1 MIAASRRG
9 VVTGAAAL
17 LGGGLR
23 RKAPFAPALLWLTLA
38 SLAAACGY
46 SAGPLTRH
54 EARQVYVPM
63 FQNQTFWR
71 DFEVGLTREVEK
83 ELAARPGISIVPPE
97 RADIVLNGTI
107 VDFQQHVL
115 TESKTDAVQESST
128 VTVVRIDVKNLKTD
142 KVTTFTVRYRAAF
155 VPANG
160 ETVQTAANT
169 SFVNLAR
176 RIADGLEDDFP
187 RASPEARGES
197 AAPAPAGGPR

>member
-1 MIAASRRG
+1 MIRAAELHGRAIR
-9 VVTGAAAL
+9 AAL
-17 LGGGLR
+17 
-23 RKAPFAPALLWLTLA
+23 ASALLWLA
-38 SLAAACGY
+38 SACGY
-46 SAGPLTRH
+46 TAGSVTRH
-54 EARQVYVPM
+54 EAQSIYVPM

-83 ELAARPGISIVPPE
+83 ELAARPGISIVPQE
-97 RADIVLNGTI
+97 RADIVLYGTI

-115 TESKTDAVQESST
+115 TESSKTDAVQESST
-128 VTVVRIDVKNLKTD
+128 VTRVRIDVKDARTGDL
-142 KVTTFTVRYRAAF
+142 VRTFTVRYRAAF

-187 RASPEARGES
+187 HASAEARGEPS
-197 AAPAPAGGPR
+197 APAQPGGQH

>member
-1 MIAASRRG
+1 MVTAATPRRR
-9 VVTGAAAL
+9 AAPLAVAL
-17 LGGGLR
+17 
-23 RKAPFAPALLWLTLA
+23 AV
-38 SLAAACGY
+38 LAAACGY
-46 SAGPLTRH
+46 STGPLTRH
-54 EARQVYVPM
+54 GSQQVYVPM

-107 VDFQQHVL
+107 VDFEQHVL
-115 TESKTDAVQESST
+115 TESSETDAVQESST
-128 VTVVRIDVKNLKTD
+128 VTRVRIEVKDARTGD
-142 KVTTFTVRYRAAF
+142 MVRTFTVRYRAAF

-176 RIADGLEDDFP
+176 RIADGLEGDFD
-187 RASPEARGES
+187 RASAAARGE
-197 AAPAPAGGPR
+197 APAGGPR